1 MRQMNLLCQLEIK
14 CTLIEWDMEK
24 KKLKL
29 SISGNSKKT
38 INNIEKAKFK
48 SKNSVIIEKSSSGR
62 YQQKNHTKGS
72 NFTHKVS
79 PKPNFLQ
86 KKQPFLKPNTSNQ
99 SDFEKR
105 KLAEQRATKRLKGE
119 PTAKDAK
126 SKQNP
131 RRRELKL
138 TISRALSDQD
148 SFSRGRSLASL
159 KRAKQKENREL
170 KKDEI
175 KDNLKPIKREI
186 NIPEVITIRELAN
199 RMAEQSSN
207 IIKHLLGMGVTVT
220 INHTIDTDT
229 AEYLVKEF
237 GHTPIKEEK
246 TEEII
251 KKIKDIKTENL
262 KRRAPIVTVM
272 GHVDHGKTS
281 LLDSLRK
288 ANVVSGEFGGIT
300 QHIGAYQ
307 IINNSEKITFIDT
320 PGHAAFTEMRA
331 RGSKLTDIVILVVAA
346 DDGVKPQTVESIK
359 HAKAAKVPIV
369 VAINKC
375 DLPEADPQKI
385 KNQLLEYELIAEEL
399 SGDTLVVEISTKT
412 KMNLDKL
419 IEAIQL
425 QAEILD
431 LKTDYETN
439 AKGIVM
445 ESKIDVGRGP
455 IANIIITA
463 GTLKKGDYFV
473 SGVKWGKV
481 RAIINDLGENIS
493 HAEPATPVEILGI
506 NGAARSGDDFIV
518 LSSEKEA
525 KVLADGR
532 IEEAKEGR
540 NPLTFV
546 TQDSAFKDNTSEE
559 LNIIIKSDVHGS
571 SEAIKNAISQI
582 KHDEVR
588 TKIILSDIGM
598 VTETDITLAKASNA
612 ILVAFNV
619 KPTKEAKK
627 LAEQSKVNISFF
639 NIIYEVLDFIKNKM
653 SGLLTPDVD
662 EKIIGSAEILEIFK
676 VSKVGKVAGSK
687 VLDGE
692 ITQDSSA
699 RVIRDGTIVFNGKIG
714 TIFREK
720 NQTKQVSAGLECGIT
735 IKDFSD
741 FKIKDII
748 EAYNSTIT
756 ERRI

>member
-1 MRQMNLLCQLEIK
+1 
-14 CTLIEWDMEK
+14 MEK

-29 SISGNSKKT
+29 SISGSSKKT
-38 INNIEKAKFK
+38 ISNIEKAKLK
-48 SKNSVIIEKSSSGR
+48 SKNSVVIEKSSSR
-62 YQQKNHTKGS
+62 HQQKNFSRNLNKSSSKSSFITKKPPFIKQ
-72 NFTHKVS
+72 NLS
-79 PKPNFLQ
+79 P
-86 KKQPFLKPNTSNQ
+86 Q

-105 KLAEQRATKRLKGE
+105 KLAEQRATRRLKGDS
-119 PTAKDAK
+119 PTKETK
-126 SKQNP
+126 SKLTP

-138 TISRALSDQD
+138 TISRALSDED
-148 SFSRGRSLASL
+148 NFSRGRSLASL

-170 KKDEI
+170 NKEDSL
-175 KDNLKPIKREI
+175 DNLKPIKREI

-237 GHTPIKEEK
+237 GHIPIKEEK

-281 LLDSLRK
+281 LLDCLRK

-307 IINNSEKITFIDT
+307 ITNNSKKITFIDT

-331 RGSKLTDIVILVVAA
+331 RGSQLTDIVILVVAA
-346 DDGVKPQTVESIK
+346 DDGVKPQTVESIR
-359 HAKAAKVPIV
+359 HAKSAKVPIV

-385 KNQLLEYELIAEEL
+385 KNQLLEHELIAEEL

-419 IEAIQL
+419 LESVQL
-425 QAEILD
+425 QAELLD
-431 LKTDYETN
+431 LKTDFETN

-481 RAIINDLGENIS
+481 RAIINDLGDNINI
-493 HAEPATPVEILGI
+493 AEPATPVEILGI
-506 NGAARSGDDFIV
+506 NGASRSGDDFIV
-518 LSSEKEA
+518 LPTEKEA
-525 KVLADGR
+525 KLLADGR
-532 IEEAKEGR
+532 IEEAKQSKT
-540 NPLTFV
+540 PLTFV
-546 TQDSAFKDNTSEE
+546 TQESAFNDQISEE

-582 KHDEVR
+582 KHDEVK

-598 VTETDITLAKASNA
+598 ITETDVTLAKASNA
-612 ILVAFNV
+612 ILIAFNV

-627 LAEQSKVNISFF
+627 LAEQSKINISFF
-639 NIIYEVLDFIKNKM
+639 NIIYEALDFVKSKM

-699 RVIRDGTIVFNGKIG
+699 RVIRDGAIVFNGKIG

-735 IKDFSD
+735 IKNFTD
-741 FKIKDII
+741 FKKNDII
-748 EAYNSTIT
+748 EAYNSIIT